1 LEALVTAQELEALAA
16 LEARAEA
23 ALEQQQDAAAAADGA
38 DDYGNSL
45 TSARVVLPL
54 PWDKEGRAR
63 LHTAVRAR
71 FPCLRTGTAQEEE
84 EAAASGRRL
93 QLRLVVQCDAA
104 DMGKLRA
111 LRALLPD
118 PAQAL
123 ALYAYVAR

>member
-1 LEALVTAQELEALAA
+1 MTAQELEALAA

-54 PWDKEGRAR
+54 PRDKEGRAR

-84 EAAASGRRL
+84 EAASGRRL